1 MAMNLFVTGTD
12 TNAGKTVLSALLT
25 AALDGI
31 YWKPVQ
37 SGASEGTDRRAVMQW
52 AEIPEDRTLPECY
65 SFDPPV
71 SPHLAARE
79 AGVTIDLRQ
88 IRPPISKAGQP
99 VIAEGAGGVLAPL
112 NDHETILDLIRH
124 LSFPVVV
131 ASRTALGTIN
141 HTVLTVGALRNA
153 GAQVLGVVML
163 GPENIENRR
172 AVEWYGKVPVIG
184 HVPMLQE
191 ICRKA
196 LLGVFETRFDKTYFC
211 SGGHWPPVY
220 TP

>member
-1 MAMNLFVTGTD
+1 MTPNLFITGTD

-31 YWKPVQ
+31 YWKPIQ
-37 SGASEGTDRRAVMQW
+37 SGASEGTDRCSVMRW

-65 SFDPPV
+65 CFDPPV

-88 IRPPISKAGQP
+88 IRPPVSKAGQP

-112 NDHETILDLIRH
+112 NEQETILDLVRH
-124 LSFPVVV
+124 LGFPVVV

-184 HVPMLQE
+184 HVPMLQK

-196 LLGVFETRFDKTYFC
+196 LLEIFDTRFDKTYFC
-211 SGGHWPPVY
+211 SGGRSLP
-220 TP
+220 

>member
-1 MAMNLFVTGTD
+1 MRRRKEIMKPNFFVTGTD

-37 SGASEGTDRRAVMQW
+37 SGAREGTDRHSVMRW

-79 AGVTIDLRQ
+79 AGVTIDLQR
-88 IRPPISKAGQP
+88 IHPPVSQGRQP

-112 NDHETILDLIRH
+112 NDRETILDLIRH
-124 LSFPVVV
+124 LGFPVVV
-131 ASRTALGTIN
+131 ASRTTLGTIN
-141 HTVLTVGALRNA
+141 HTLLTVGALRNA
-153 GAQVLGVVML
+153 RAEVLGVVML

-172 AVEWYGKVPVIG
+172 AIEWYGKIPVIG

-191 ICRKA
+191 IRRQA
-196 LLGVFETRFDKTYFC
+196 LLEAFDSHFDKTYFR
-211 SGGHWPPVY
+211 
-220 TP
+220 